1 MSSAVRNAVWH
12 FCHTALRA
20 LDRRS
25 NQGVSNTF
33 GESVLNNND
42 LIKDEVMQLQP
53 ESSRLWLP
61 SDAAMNKESGNDGI
75 TNDIVFYAVR

>member
-1 MSSAVRNAVWH
+1 MSLAVRRAVWH

-25 NQGVSNTF
+25 NNGLSDTI
-33 GESVLNNND
+33 
-42 LIKDEVMQLQP
+42 LIKNVFNKCLAKNEVMQLQP
-53 ESSRLWLP
+53 VSRRLWLP